1 MSYDYN
7 ALVSAIANHRRLAEA
22 AQTQDM
28 DTNTTNNSDLEDANA
43 NISANANTNTN
54 TNSDAMNT
62 DNTNT
67 VSTIHKEDQKEQ
79 EHLEKALE
87 AFEQLSSH
95 CPMTPLLW
103 MQYAATTARLIE
115 RAFLGCSSGGDSTL
129 MSTSISQDDRSAA
142 ARSALETRLQTVQ
155 LGLQEFPGSA
165 LLQWYH
171 VSLLKQHLELLGGHN
186 KDKDKDNDDD
196 NHGNDT
202 MEKMEAGMDSAL
214 EQVGLGSHRNEGDWV
229 AALYR
234 IQVSYYI
241 QHHGGAT
248 DRVPTNKVV
257 ECFSRRAEIPMKDAN
272 DTILQEFQTGWARLC
287 RKYCLELPLSSVDV
301 AKVETGRR
309 REAKQLARF
318 STWEDEVDVAMQKEG
333 ILARD
338 QIHIVPSGGDTD
350 GGDTEPNW
358 DVILQSGN
366 QRYGMGLGGQ
376 ETANAFVKYALAFHK
391 CKVPR
396 KNDGDDDN
404 YDATPDPDRPL
415 SGSELSKLALAV
427 YERGVAECPTV
438 ESIWLSYVRCLVEMV
453 QRGDPFASSL
463 QSVVSR
469 AVRNCPYSLALV
481 QQKLNVA
488 LLLAERGAFVLDP
501 DTLMETVREAIGT
514 KFLPGPKLFLDLYMT
529 AIMTVK
535 RRILFL
541 LAQGCTPSTSGAN
554 AKVLA
559 YDDAESLPYNSK
571 TEGTASASNGVDPE
585 SLQEVNDLCDDIV
598 DMYDGANTLLLKQHP
613 KWTEGRSLLWKE
625 RAQTETLLLAPL
637 RAIDEKVQSS
647 SSSLDTDEALV
658 YLEKAVR
665 THAPPHPDSYSVYIQ
680 HFMYSVTPS
689 TETDVLTKLRRV
701 RGLFQ
706 KAVNAVGKPKTKAA
720 AVSVPTEPP
729 ARDFE
734 TAISCLCHDWML
746 FEGAFG
752 SERSRSRASKVIEKK
767 LHKAKISSVPTKA
780 PAASADAKGAEAK
793 VSSDQVAKRKLEDRD
808 DAEQP
813 AKKQKTEEQVDETTS
828 PKGTTENAI
837 ATKKTL
843 PKVHVG
849 NLEYPAHPFTVRVSN
864 LSLDTEDMDLVDAFR
879 SKCGAIVH
887 AKIIREKHLHQG
899 KSISKGC
906 GLVQFEERDAV
917 EKALELDD
925 VLGIKEKVINVERS
939 HVPAS
944 SIVPPG
950 MHRVNPMGEGK
961 SSKRNQKRREQKSGV
976 AEVDKNKTANLDQ
989 PPSSEKKEEP
999 KEEKKAPAKA
1009 QSIEFNPLAFRPRSV
1024 GRSKV
1029 QRKVK
1034 LSLGDKESEGSK
1046 G

>member
-7 ALVSAIANHRRLAEA
+7 ALVSTIANHRRLAEA
-22 AQTQDM
+22 AQTRMNEM
-28 DTNTTNNSDLEDANA
+28 DTNMDTNM
-43 NISANANTNTN
+43 
-54 TNSDAMNT
+54 DAMNT
-62 DNTNT
+62 DENNTIESDT
-67 VSTIHKEDQKEQ
+67 KEQ
-79 EHLEKALE
+79 DHLEKALE

-115 RAFLGCSSGGDSTL
+115 RAFLGCSSGSDTI
-129 MSTSISQDDRSAA
+129 TEDDRAAA
-142 ARSALETRLQTVQ
+142 ARSALETRLQTIQ

-171 VSLLKQHLELLGGHN
+171 VSLLKRQLPLMGISE
-186 KDKDKDNDDD
+186 DNTEVD
-196 NHGNDT
+196 NDT
-202 MEKMEAGMDSAL
+202 MTKMAVALTQAL

-229 AALYR
+229 ASIYRLQARFYALT
-234 IQVSYYI
+234 
-241 QHHGGAT
+241 GGTAH
-248 DRVPTNKVV
+248 KVRESFV
-257 ECFSRRAEIPMKDAN
+257 RRAQTPMKDAN
-272 DTILQEFQTGWARLC
+272 DTIMEEFQTMC
-287 RKYCLELPLSSVDV
+287 REYHQRELRASPEDV
-301 AKVETGRR
+301 AKIENGRR
-309 REAKQLARF
+309 REAKQFGWF
-318 STWEDEVDVAMQKEG
+318 STWEDEVDVAMQREG

-338 QIHIVPSGGDTD
+338 QIEIVPSGAD
-350 GGDTEPNW
+350 GVDPEPNW
-358 DVILQSGN
+358 DVVLQSGD

-376 ETANAFVKYALAFHK
+376 ETAIAFVRYALAFHK

-396 KNDGDDDN
+396 KSDGDDDN
-404 YDATPDPDRPL
+404 YDDDTPDPERPL
-415 SGSELSKLALAV
+415 SGIELSKLALAV

-453 QRGDPFASSL
+453 QRGDPFASTL

-469 AVRNCPYSLALV
+469 AVRNCPYSVALV

-488 LLLAERGAFVLDP
+488 LLLAERGAAVLDP
-501 DTLMETVREAIGT
+501 DTLMETVREAIDT

-541 LAQGCTPSTSGAN
+541 IAQACTPSASAAN
-554 AKVLA
+554 GKVLA
-559 YDDAESLPYNSK
+559 YDDAESLPHNNSK
-571 TEGTASASNGVDPE
+571 KENTASASNLMDPE

-598 DMYDGANTLLLKQHP
+598 DMYDGVNTLLMKQHP

-637 RAIDEKVQSS
+637 RAIDEKIGSS
-647 SSSLDTDEALV
+647 SIPDTTDEALV
-658 YLEKAVR
+658 YLEKAIR
-665 THAPPHPDSYSVYIQ
+665 THAPPHPDSHSVYIQ
-680 HFMYSVTPS
+680 HFMYTATPS
-689 TETDVLTKLRRV
+689 TEMDVLLKLRRV
-701 RGLFQ
+701 RGLYQ
-706 KAVNAVGKPKTKAA
+706 KAVNAVGKPKAKAA
-720 AVSVPTEPP
+720 AASVPTEPP

-734 TAISCLCHDWML
+734 TALSCLCHDWML

-752 SERSRSRASKVIEKK
+752 SERSQARASKVIEKK
-767 LHKAKISSVPTKA
+767 LHKANLSSVPSKA
-780 PAASADAKGAEAK
+780 PAPQPSTDTKGAEAN
-793 VSSDQVAKRKLEDRD
+793 VSSDQVAKRKLEDLD

-813 AKKQKTEEQVDETTS
+813 AKKQKTERQVDES
-828 PKGTTENAI
+828 NAI
-837 ATKKTL
+837 KKAIASKKAL

-864 LSLDTEDMDLVDAFR
+864 LSLDAEEMDLVDAFR

-899 KSISKGC
+899 MSISKGC

-925 VLGIKEKVINVERS
+925 VLGIKEKIINVERS

-961 SSKRNQKRREQKSGV
+961 SSKRNQKRREQRSGV
-976 AEVDKNKTANLDQ
+976 AEVDKSKTANLDQ
-989 PPSSEKKEEP
+989 SLSSENKESKRSQKRREQKTGVAEVDKSNTANLDQSLSSEKKEES
-999 KEEKKAPAKA
+999 KEEKKAHVKA
-1009 QSIEFNPLAFRPRSV
+1009 QPIEFNPLAFRPRSV

-1029 QRKVK
+1029 QRKVT
-1034 LSLGDKESEGSK
+1034 LSLGDKKSEGNK